1 MRPASIFA
9 TAEAAEDAFYDA
21 MQRGDLAAMMNVWAD
36 DEDVVCIHPG
46 GDRLVGLKAIRD
58 SFASIFADGGLDV
71 RPCEARIHPGG
82 ALAVHTLIEKVLVR
96 SGKGPEVVQC
106 AATNVYV
113 KGVAGWR
120 IVLHHA
126 GPGGG
131 TVSPAPVL
139 APSVLH

>member
-21 MQRGDLAAMMNVWAD
+21 MQRGDLEAMMNVWAD

-46 GDRLVGLKAIRD
+46 GDRLVGLRAIRD
-58 SFASIFADGGLDV
+58 GFASIFADGGLDV
-71 RPCEARIHPGG
+71 RPSDARIHLGG
-82 ALAVHTLIEKVLVR
+82 ALAVHTLTEKVLVS
-96 SGKGPEVVQC
+96 SGKGSEVVQC

-120 IVLHHA
+120 IVVHHA
-126 GPGGG
+126 GPGGN
-131 TVSPAPVL
+131 TASPAPVD